1 MIAILTQI
9 ILRNTM
15 WIGATTL
22 WYGWN
27 FIFPSKKEK
36 MDKDLY
42 KRIIDMD
49 ERNSKLTDN
58 LKAIKNMIRED
69 LNIPEPINME
79 EYVYVINTKIEKMNA
94 SREIKQ

>member
-1 MIAILTQI
+1 MIALLTQI
-9 ILRNTM
+9 VLRNTI

-27 FIFPSKKEK
+27 WLVPSKKDK
-36 MDKDLY
+36 MNMDLY
-42 KRIIDMD
+42 KKIMEIN
-49 ERNSKLTDN
+49 EKNNKLTDD
-58 LKAIKNMIRED
+58 LKTIKNMIRED

-79 EYVYVINTKIEKMNA
+79 EYVYVIITNIEKMNA

>member
-36 MDKDLY
+36 MDTDLY
-42 KRIIDMD
+42 KRIIEMD
-49 ERNSKLTDN
+49 ERNINLTDN

-79 EYVYVINTKIEKMNA
+79 EYVYVINTKIVKMNA